1 MIEGIFLEA
10 ALTTIQIQREN
21 LDSLQSS
28 LLELLDGMNYCL
40 DWKPEESDW
49 SAREIVYHLLD
60 TPSGGVPPVVKGIV
74 SGEISE
80 YEIWSDRT
88 NITEARATLEMQ
100 EVEADIS
107 AFFANFNEALQSASD
122 ADLQGRRVLMRQRTR
137 GQDEERTLEAVL
149 AGFDRHWRAHLEQLG
164 ELRAALGL

>member
-1 MIEGIFLEA
+1 M
-10 ALTTIQIQREN
+10 TTIQKQQEN
-21 LDSLQSS
+21 VDSLRAS

-60 TPSGGVPPVVKGIV
+60 TPPGGMASVVQGIV

-80 YEIWSDRT
+80 YEIWSDRS
-88 NITEARATLEMQ
+88 NVTEARATLDMD

-107 AFFANFNEALQSASD
+107 AFFDTFAAALAAAND
-122 ADLQGRRVLMRQRTR
+122 ADLQGRRVLMHQRTR
-137 GQDEERTLEAVL
+137 GEDVERTLETAL

-164 ELRAALGL
+164 GLREALGF

>member
-1 MIEGIFLEA
+1 M
-10 ALTTIQIQREN
+10 TTIQSQQEN
-21 LDSLQSS
+21 VDSLRSS

-40 DWKPEESDW
+40 DWKPDESAW

-60 TPSGGVPPVVKGIV
+60 TPPGGAPPVVQGIV

-88 NITEARATLEMQ
+88 NITEARATLDME

-107 AFFANFNEALQSASD
+107 AFFAKFHEALC
-122 ADLQGRRVLMRQRTR
+122 RERQRHGGKSWNGWTCR
-137 GQDEERTLEAVL
+137 PLSPGA
-149 AGFDRHWRAHLEQLG
+149 
-164 ELRAALGL
+164 

>member
-1 MIEGIFLEA
+1 M
-10 ALTTIQIQREN
+10 TTIQSQREN
-21 LDSLQSS
+21 LDSLRAT

-40 DWKPEESDW
+40 DWKPDESDW

-60 TPSGGVPPVVKGIV
+60 TPPGGTASLVQSIV
-74 SGEISE
+74 SGETSE

-88 NITEARATLEMQ
+88 NVNEGRATLDME

-107 AFFANFNEALQSASD
+107 AFFAKFNEALQSAND

-137 GQDEERTLEAVL
+137 GQDEERTLEAL
-149 AGFDRHWRAHLEQLG
+149 LEGWSRHWRAHLEQLG
-164 ELRAALGL
+164 ELRSALGF

>member
-1 MIEGIFLEA
+1 M
-10 ALTTIQIQREN
+10 TTIQSQQDN
-21 LDSLQSS
+21 VDSLRTA

-40 DWKPEESDW
+40 DWKPDESEW

-60 TPSGGVPPVVKGIV
+60 TPPGGTALLVQSIV
-74 SGEISE
+74 SGEITE

-88 NITEARATLEMQ
+88 NVNETRATLEME

-107 AFFANFNEALQSASD
+107 AFFVKFNDALQAAND

-137 GQDEERTLEAVL
+137 RQDEERTLEAL
-149 AGFDRHWRAHLEQLG
+149 LEGWSRHWQAHLEQLG
-164 ELRAALGL
+164 ELRAALGF

>member
-1 MIEGIFLEA
+1 M
-10 ALTTIQIQREN
+10 TTIQSQREN
-21 LDSLQSS
+21 VDSLRTA

-40 DWKPEESDW
+40 DWKPDESDW

-60 TPSGGVPPVVKGIV
+60 TPSGGTASLVQGIV

-88 NITEARATLEMQ
+88 NVNEARATLDME

-107 AFFANFNEALQSASD
+107 AFFARFNEALQSAGD

-137 GQDEERTLEAVL
+137 GEELERSLEAVL
-149 AGFDRHWRAHLEQLG
+149 EGWSRHWRGHLEQLG
-164 ELRAALGL
+164 ELRAALGF

>member
-1 MIEGIFLEA
+1 MRIES
-10 ALTTIQIQREN
+10 QREN
-21 LDSLQSS
+21 TDSLRTA

-49 SAREIVYHLLD
+49 SAREIVYHVID
-60 TPSGGVPPVVKGIV
+60 TPPGGMAAVVRDIV

-88 NITEARATLEMQ
+88 NVTGNRATLDKE
-100 EVEADIS
+100 EVEADIA
-107 AFFANFNEALQSASD
+107 AFFDVFSGALANATD
-122 ADLQGRRVLMRQRTR
+122 ADLQGRRVLMHQRTR
-137 GQDEERTLEAVL
+137 GQDEDRTLETAL

-164 ELRAALGL
+164 ELRAALGF